1 MGHKVHPYGFRIGII
16 KPWLAKWYADRD
28 YATLLQE
35 DMRIRELVARQLSN
49 ASVSQVEIERGIN
62 HVTVTVHTAKPG
74 IVIGKGG
81 ANVEA
86 LRTNVGKLTNKKV
99 KLEIKEILQPE
110 LDGMLLAQNVAG
122 QLERRIA
129 FRKAI
134 KQSIQRTIKA
144 GAKGVKIQVS
154 GRLGGSEM
162 SRTEWDKEG
171 RIPLGTLRADISYGV
186 VHAHTTYG
194 RIGVKAWVY
203 RGEQLGE
210 RPGSARTEPR
220 AARRG
225 AAGTR
230 RSAGGTR
237 AAPGGAITEPTAG
250 RVEAS
255 EADPRIAATDG
266 RRKDVPQAD
275 EAQLTEPQEQV
286 GAPSEPAPT
295 AAPVESEQVAS
306 TAEATQQAPPADA
319 DEVAG
324 TPPSDVTPA
333 ETATEAEAPTG
344 STAAAEEPPSAEASA
359 PEAPAKAE
367 APAEAEAPAKAEAS
381 AGDASPAAEKAP
393 AKKPAARK
401 PAAKK
406 PAAKKPAA
414 KKAAP
419 KTRAAKKPAKES

>member
-35 DMRIRELVARQLSN
+35 DMRIRELVAKQLSN

-62 HVTVTVHTAKPG
+62 HVTVTVHTAKSC
-74 IVIGKGG
+74 IVVGKGG

-86 LRTNVGKLTNKKV
+86 LRTNIGKLTNKKV

-203 RGEQLGE
+203 RGEQLGD

-220 AARRG
+220 AP
-225 AAGTR
+225 R
-230 RSAGGTR
+230 RSAAPARTR
-237 AAPGGAITEPTAG
+237 SRG
-250 RVEAS
+250 
-255 EADPRIAATDG
+255 ATDG
-266 RRKDVPQAD
+266 APAATEEAVAATALVD
-275 EAQLTEPQEQV
+275 EPVRSEQ
-286 GAPSEPAPT
+286 
-295 AAPVESEQVAS
+295 APVAV
-306 TAEATQQAPPADA
+306 EAPEAVVEAPPAA
-319 DEVAG
+319 VVE
-324 TPPSDVTPA
+324 
-333 ETATEAEAPTG
+333 EAPV
-344 STAAAEEPPSAEASA
+344 SVVRDEPP
-359 PEAPAKAE
+359 AE
-367 APAEAEAPAKAEAS
+367 APAAETAA
-381 AGDASPAAEKAP
+381 PAAETEPVPDASAAP
-393 AKKPAARK
+393 TSSEPAA
-401 PAAKK
+401 
-406 PAAKKPAA
+406 
-414 KKAAP
+414 AP
-419 KTRAAKKPAKES
+419 EP

>member
-1 MGHKVHPYGFRIGII
+1 MGHKVHPYGFRIGIN

-62 HVTVTVHTAKPG
+62 HVTVTVHSAKPG

-86 LRTNVGKLTNKKV
+86 LRTNVGKLTDKKV

-110 LDGMLLAQNVAG
+110 LDGMLVAQNVAG

-134 KQSIQRTIKA
+134 KQAIQRTIKA
-144 GAKGVKIQVS
+144 GAKGVKVQVS
-154 GRLGGSEM
+154 GRLGGAEM
-162 SRTEWDKEG
+162 SRTEWDREG

-186 VHAHTTYG
+186 VHARTTYG

-220 AARRG
+220 EPRRAAPRAGARP

-230 RSAGGTR
+230 APASGARRSA
-237 AAPGGAITEPTAG
+237 AAVAERPA
-250 RVEAS
+250 VEI
-255 EADPRIAATDG
+255 E
-266 RRKDVPQAD
+266 D
-275 EAQLTEPQEQV
+275 EAVKAEPQV
-286 GAPSEPAPT
+286 
-295 AAPVESEQVAS
+295 VA
-306 TAEATQQAPPADA
+306 
-319 DEVAG
+319 
-324 TPPSDVTPA
+324 
-333 ETATEAEAPTG
+333 ATEAEVAQAEPATTAEDTPPAADAAPDA
-344 STAAAEEPPSAEASA
+344 TAQVDV
-359 PEAPAKAE
+359 PEAADTVPTSDSASEE
-367 APAEAEAPAKAEAS
+367 A
-381 AGDASPAAEKAP
+381 
-393 AKKPAARK
+393 
-401 PAAKK
+401 
-406 PAAKKPAA
+406 
-414 KKAAP
+414 
-419 KTRAAKKPAKES
+419 

>member
-35 DMRIRELVARQLSN
+35 DMRIRELVAKQLSN

-220 AARRG
+220 APRRG

-230 RSAGGTR
+230 TRAAGTR
-237 AAPGGAITEPTAG
+237 ANGSPA
-250 RVEAS
+250 RAS
-255 EADPRIAATDG
+255 AATA
-266 RRKDVPQAD
+266 VV
-275 EAQLTEPQEQV
+275 EEEPQPNV
-286 GAPSEPAPT
+286 
-295 AAPVESEQVAS
+295 
-306 TAEATQQAPPADA
+306 
-319 DEVAG
+319 
-324 TPPSDVTPA
+324 
-333 ETATEAEAPTG
+333 EAEAPKR
-344 STAAAEEPPSAEASA
+344 AARA
-359 PEAPAKAE
+359 PAAPAVETPVVDTPVVEAPVVETAPAAE
-367 APAEAEAPAKAEAS
+367 APVVEETAAPEGEVAATEPEAK
-381 AGDASPAAEKAP
+381 AAEKAP
-393 AKKPAARK
+393 KRA
-401 PAAKK
+401 
-406 PAAKKPAA
+406 
-414 KKAAP
+414 KAAS
-419 KTRAAKKPAKES
+419 KTKAKARPMPRPRPMPRLLTPRRPTSRRRRSPTC